1 MDRGEQTVDGLPRRR
16 APASGAT
23 AGAQRALR
31 QRGVWRRHRGWAIAF
46 ASVAMLAAAL
56 VAAGPL
62 LKEPVRRRMEATL
75 NQDLKGYTAT
85 LPDLEL
91 HLWSLS
97 LALIDLTVR
106 QNQHPDP
113 PVIEVDRL
121 EAGVHWQALLSLRLV
136 ADLHAVRPRLHVD
149 RRQLSAEASDPVA
162 VQDKGWQAA
171 VESIY
176 PLKFN
181 QVRISD
187 GAMTY
192 VDDPHHPVRL
202 TGIELV
208 TTNIR
213 NVRSAA
219 GTFPSP
225 LNLRAT
231 VFDRGQLA
239 VDGAADYLATPD
251 PAIRAGIVM
260 KGIPL
265 DRTAPIADDVSL
277 QVHGG
282 VLSADGQFE
291 SVKGARHAHLRHAR
305 VSGLAADYVHD
316 PRAPAT
322 RRAAQLARSS
332 AALASQP
339 TVRVDVDELRITD
352 ATLGVVDRATSP
364 AYRVFFD
371 QADVRVLNVSNQT
384 AQGRGWIM
392 LRGRFMGSGPS
403 DLWTSFVADRRT
415 PDLNVSVQIRDTDMR
430 TMNDLLQAYGD
441 FDVVGGTFSL
451 FSELSVNRGKVDGYL
466 KPIFTD
472 MDVYDTRQERNDSL
486 GQKLYEGVVGGV
498 AGLLRNRE
506 DSTATRSR
514 MSGDVAAPELST
526 WEIIVNLVRNA
537 FFDSILP
544 GLEHSRAR
552 RRTGRAGGSATVSQ
566 FAVRHSGRVR
576 FTRGGQDRP
585 TRRWPP

>member
-1 MDRGEQTVDGLPRRR
+1 MERGEQTVDGLPRRR
-16 APASGAT
+16 AVHGAT
-23 AGAQRALR
+23 AGERRAPR
-31 QRGVWRRHRGWAIAF
+31 RRGLLRRHRGWSIAF
-46 ASVAMLAAAL
+46 ASVAVLAAVL

-62 LKEPVRRRMEATL
+62 LKEPLRRRMEATL
-75 NQDLKGYTAT
+75 NQDLKGYTAK

-97 LALIDLTVR
+97 LALIGLTVR

-121 EAGVHWQALLSLRLV
+121 AAGVHWRALLSLRLV

-149 RRQLSAEASDPVA
+149 KRQLAAEASDSVK

-202 TGIELV
+202 TGIEVV

-231 VFDRGQLA
+231 VFDRGQLT

-251 PAIRAGIVM
+251 PAIRADIAM

-265 DRTAPIADDVSL
+265 DRIAPVADDVSL
-277 QVHGG
+277 QLHGG

-291 SVKGARHAHLRHAR
+291 SVKGAQRAHLRRAR

-316 PRAPAT
+316 PRAQAT
-322 RRAAQLARSS
+322 QRAAQLAKSS
-332 AALASQP
+332 AELASQP
-339 TVRVDVDELRITD
+339 TVRVDVDELRVTD
-352 ATLGVVDRATSP
+352 ATLGVVNKATSP

-371 QADVRVLNVSNQT
+371 QADVRVLNVSNQP

-392 LRGRFMGSGPS
+392 VRGRFMGSGPS
-403 DLWTSFVADRRT
+403 DLWTSFMADRRT

-451 FSELSVNRGKVDGYL
+451 FSELSVYRGKVDGYV

-472 MDVYDTRQERNDSL
+472 MDVYDTRQERHDSL
-486 GQKLYEGVVGGV
+486 GQKLYEGIVGGA

-506 DSTATRSR
+506 DSTATRAR
-514 MSGDVAAPELST
+514 VTGDVDTPELNT
-526 WEIIVNLVRNA
+526 WEVIVNLVRNA

-544 GLEHSRAR
+544 GLDSSR
-552 RRTGRAGGSATVSQ
+552 
-566 FAVRHSGRVR
+566 
-576 FTRGGQDRP
+576 RGGGKGAGAPAQP
-585 TRRWPP
+585 